1 MSGYMTQSLGGRT
14 VLRGLLLFCL
24 SVWVGGL
31 IFFVAVVAPVAFGKL
46 MPMFSDPAW
55 GVHVAGTMVR
65 SSLMVLHWMGLTAG
79 AVMIFLLT
87 MERGLAWTRRS
98 MMPAFFVLAWMMSL
112 TAFSQFSVIPRMEA
126 LRVQAGAAID
136 QPGVHNPAREQ
147 FNRLHQFSTQIEGGV
162 LLGGLVM
169 IGLLARPEPE
179 R

>member
-1 MSGYMTQSLGGRT
+1 MSGYMTKSPGGRT
-14 VLRGLLLFCL
+14 LLRGLLLCCV

-31 IFFVAVVAPVAFGKL
+31 IFFAAVVAPVAFGTL
-46 MPMFSDPAW
+46 MPMFTDPVW

-65 SSLMVLHWMGLTAG
+65 NSLISLHWIGLVAG
-79 AVMIFLLT
+79 AAMIFLLT

-98 MMPAFFVLAWMMSL
+98 MMPAFGILAWMMML

-136 QPGVHNPAREQ
+136 QPDSNDPAREQ
-147 FNRLHQFSTQIEGGV
+147 FNRLHQFSTQIEAGV
-162 LLGGLVM
+162 LLGGLVL